1 GCPALCVPSR
11 APGAGSLHALPKG
24 GVPGVRADLGGGE
37 PLPAVP
43 RGGARAGA
51 PSVVLVDLVCL
62 GDRHRR
68 AVPGH
73 RPGAHLGD
81 GPLGQTVGGWG
92 RGQEPG
98 TLDLLD
104 DGVELM
110 TRCWSAVGVL
120 WLLALPARAM
130 LALLLALAARLGEIS
145 ELAAPT
151 FLPRSYALLLLGIA
165 TVYGRLVLLQ
175 AYRRAHAGPAPTGWA
190 SLRVPPGDL
199 ARAVLATLLVFLLLC
214 ILSPT
219 VVLPP
224 FLLPA
229 LGLASVAAAGAG
241 PGWRR
246 AVPATF
252 AGFARPGRLAAAHG
266 LLLLGWGVAT
276 VNLHLLVQLAA
287 EAATQ
292 LLGMDPAGLV
302 ARLSFHN

>member
-1 GCPALCVPSR
+1 
-11 APGAGSLHALPKG
+11 
-24 GVPGVRADLGGGE
+24 
-37 PLPAVP
+37 
-43 RGGARAGA
+43 
-51 PSVVLVDLVCL
+51 
-62 GDRHRR
+62 
-68 AVPGH
+68 
-73 RPGAHLGD
+73 
-81 GPLGQTVGGWG
+81 
-92 RGQEPG
+92 
-98 TLDLLD
+98 
-104 DGVELM
+104 
-110 TRCWSAVGVL
+110 
-120 WLLALPARAM
+120 
-130 LALLLALAARLGEIS
+130 
-145 ELAAPT
+145 
-151 FLPRSYALLLLGIA
+151 LLLLGIA

-224 FLLPA
+224 FLLLA

-252 AGFARPGRLAAAHG
+252 AGFAGPGRLATAPW

-302 ARLSFHN
+302 ARLSFHNPDYLALLLAGSSLCIEPLWLGVLTAHLDALRVRSSGEDLRWWFEELRR